1 MDPKQITTKEPFKRI
16 KPYTQLSGIV
26 YNGEKIEV
34 DLPNNT
40 WDIIPQEKFLS
51 EINPSGHIVNAR
63 EDKRVNDDNG
73 NFLRMQAV
81 AKIAVPIQ
89 KMIATKQKI
98 HLTSKDILFTLTE
111 PDRTPD
117 KEKTFVLFKQAWKD
131 KNMHVAIAKVV
142 ESWLETGDTA
152 LYFYRDNKKLGWKDF
167 GFKNNDV
174 LLPHY
179 DYYGNLNVFGRM
191 YQSVDAD
198 GKTIT
203 KLDVFDKET
212 ITTYIKRSST
222 LGSLF
227 LGEWKMDG
235 KPEPHGFN
243 QIPICYKRSDDICS
257 GNVQTLIDSFEEAFS
272 NMSENNR
279 YYANS
284 ILFVQGTISSLPNRD
299 NQAKVLQGDK
309 DTDAKFLA
317 TPESNAAQMNELEM
331 LLKHIF
337 MGSFTVSVSPE
348 TVKSSGDLPGITVKL
363 LFSPAIEKALESA
376 KELDSF
382 IDKAISLFKEGY
394 GIETVSSS
402 NFENLKVRGEIDIY
416 IPQNDAELIRTL
428 NESVGYGSL
437 SKETAA
443 ETNPLGVN
451 GEYER
456 IKSQIATE
464 NAGSLDVINNTQI

>member
-1 MDPKQITTKEPFKRI
+1 MKLKQITTKEPFKRI
-16 KPYTQLSGIV
+16 KPYTQLSGEV
-26 YNGEKIEV
+26 YNGDKIEV

-51 EINPSGHIVNAR
+51 EINPSGHIVNTRA
-63 EDKRVNDDNG
+63 DKRVNNEDG
-73 NFLRMQAV
+73 TFSHYQPV

-89 KMIATKQKI
+89 KIIATKQKI

-117 KEKTFVLFKQAWKD
+117 KEKTFILFKQAWKD
-131 KNMHVAIAKVV
+131 KNMHVAIAKAV
-142 ESWLETGDTA
+142 ESWLETGDAA
-152 LYFYRDNKKLGWKDF
+152 LYFYRDGGKLGWKDF
-167 GFKNNDV
+167 GFKNNDI

-179 DYYGNLNVFGRM
+179 DYYGNLNLFGRL
-191 YQSVDAD
+191 YQGIDED
-198 GKTIT
+198 GKVIS

-212 ITTYIKRSST
+212 ITTYTKRSSL
-222 LGSLF
+222 LGSAL
-227 LGEWKMDG
+227 LGEWKMEG
-235 KPEPHGFN
+235 KPKSHGFN
-243 QIPICYKRSDDICS
+243 QIPICYKRSNDICS
-257 GNVQTLIDSFEEAFS
+257 GDVQKLIDSFEEAFS

-284 ILFVQGTISSLPNRD
+284 ILFVKGVINSLPNRD

-317 TPESNAAQMNELEM
+317 TPESNQAQMNELEM

-376 KELDSF
+376 KELDGF
-382 IDKAISLFKEGY
+382 IDKAVSLFKEGY
-394 GIETVSSS
+394 GIEAKSSS

-416 IPQNDAELIRTL
+416 VPQNDAELVHTL

-437 SKETAA
+437 SKETAS
-443 ETNPLGVN
+443 EVNPLGIN

-464 NAGSLDVINNTQI
+464 NAGSLDMITNTQI